1 MTENIKDIA
10 LSYFKTFSEKN
21 INGLREMFED
31 NVTLR
36 DWDIDKKGIESVL
49 KANLNIFQNVKTIN
63 AIPQNIISENN
74 FVFAEL
80 KIVVNDEKEHGDRAL
95 LNLGHTFC
103 HALETA
109 TGYSDRML
117 HGEGVAIGC
126 ILAFDLSAKMGLTSQ
141 EDPVRI
147 KQHFSEM
154 GMMNLSLIHI

>member
-1 MTENIKDIA
+1 MTENIKDTA

-21 INGLREMFED
+21 IDGLREMFDD

-80 KIVVNDEKEHGDRAL
+80 KIVVNDDE
-95 LNLGHTFC
+95 LNVVDLIEFNKKGKII
-103 HALETA
+103 
-109 TGYSDRML
+109 S
-117 HGEGVAIGC
+117 IK
-126 ILAFDLSAKMGLTSQ
+126 AFKG
-141 EDPVRI
+141 
-147 KQHFSEM
+147 
-154 GMMNLSLIHI
+154 

>member
-21 INGLREMFED
+21 IDGLREMFDE

-80 KIVVNDEKEHGDRAL
+80 KIVVNDDELKVVDLIEFNKKGKII
-95 LNLGHTFC
+95 
-103 HALETA
+103 
-109 TGYSDRML
+109 S
-117 HGEGVAIGC
+117 IK
-126 ILAFDLSAKMGLTSQ
+126 AFKG
-141 EDPVRI
+141 
-147 KQHFSEM
+147 
-154 GMMNLSLIHI
+154 

>member
-1 MTENIKDIA
+1 MTENIKDTA

-21 INGLREMFED
+21 IDGLREMFDD

-80 KIVVNDEKEHGDRAL
+80 KIVVNDDELKVVDLIEFNKKGKIV
-95 LNLGHTFC
+95 
-103 HALETA
+103 
-109 TGYSDRML
+109 S
-117 HGEGVAIGC
+117 IK
-126 ILAFDLSAKMGLTSQ
+126 AFKG
-141 EDPVRI
+141 
-147 KQHFSEM
+147 
-154 GMMNLSLIHI
+154 